1 MSAYNVSFEEQQ
13 HESSAVQCQTAQEHP
28 VPQWVNDRTVPAAP
42 CKEPRTTARVSM
54 VLGAETAVRNSGVGL
69 TARCGGSWGAP
80 GAAPQWDSA
89 KTAGGKTSVARLLV
103 QLPPILHQAT
113 RCVALVT
120 ETRLNVIDG

>member
-1 MSAYNVSFEEQQ
+1 MSAHNVSLEKQQ
-13 HESSAVQCQTAQEHP
+13 HKSSAVQCQTAQEYP
-28 VPQWVNDRTVPAAP
+28 VPQWVSDRTVPAAP
-42 CKEPRTTARVSM
+42 CREPRTTTRVSM

-80 GAAPQWDSA
+80 GAAQWASA
-89 KTAGGKTSVARLLV
+89 KTAGGATSVARLLV